1 MLYLALEIAIVL
13 GSIGV
18 AVVSA
23 GRSVYWKSVA
33 DWERLRADVFYRQY
47 VRLVR
52 GLDEQDVNHE
62 A

>member
-33 DWERLRADVFYRQY
+33 DWERQRADVFYRQY